1 MPAHCLVIVDIDALL
16 RWWQCILR
24 YIIFCWK
31 YNPVGFSCFFFAGTH
46 WFPPDSG
53 SRTIFRHLATKAS
66 HNSMLET
73 KSVLKSVKFT
83 DLKKQMQMKAGG
95 AHRRPG
101 RLYSCILA
109 KKKSLRKCVEKRSQE
124 PAICTLWKSMVL
136 KKMMVNHHRLSIVIF
151 HWGMRYA
158 PVSEQLHKSPKIS
171 CPLRGVMSR
180 LCKVWPLRP
189 PQLQTKPR
197 DLGEQT
203 IAARMMVQL
212 RNCFVTLVN
221 KCQQQIH
228 QWGLAGFACGHS
240 WFVAIAFAAWGE
252 RIGVSRAR
260 MCMSFVSKDVQGF
273 TAEDG
278 RSFAGNLLVETCWN
292 GMDTMDSMDST
303 ISPAYTKRY
312 GSRREKEKPCLHQ
325 AIWPGQIW
333 TARRQEHRAS
343 LSSLS
348 SHAGG
353 GR

>member
-1 MPAHCLVIVDIDALL
+1 
-16 RWWQCILR
+16 
-24 YIIFCWK
+24 
-31 YNPVGFSCFFFAGTH
+31 
-46 WFPPDSG
+46 
-53 SRTIFRHLATKAS
+53 
-66 HNSMLET
+66 
-73 KSVLKSVKFT
+73 
-83 DLKKQMQMKAGG
+83 
-95 AHRRPG
+95 
-101 RLYSCILA
+101 
-109 KKKSLRKCVEKRSQE
+109 
-124 PAICTLWKSMVL
+124 
-136 KKMMVNHHRLSIVIF
+136 MMVNHHRLSIVIF

-273 TAEDG
+273 IG
-278 RSFAGNLLVETCWN
+278 RRWQKFRRQFFGWN
-292 GMDTMDSMDST
+292 MLKWHGHN
-303 ISPAYTKRY
+303 
-312 GSRREKEKPCLHQ
+312 GSYHQPCLHQ
-325 AIWPGQIW
+325 AIWQQKGKGKALCSVWCTRPGQIW

-348 SHAGG
+348 PHAGG